1 MDNLLFTANT
11 VLPVFLIVFIGMGLK
26 RWGLMNDN
34 FVNLSSRIVF
44 TVSLP
49 ALVFL
54 ELSAIDFTKTFDLTQ
69 ILYVCGGTLFSFV
82 LSWILSRS
90 FIREARDRSVFIQ
103 GSFRGNYAIIGLA
116 LTANVF
122 GNESL
127 GKASILL
134 ACILPLYNVLA
145 VIALTVPMRHERQTN
160 IREALL
166 EVLKNPLIVAVICA
180 IPFAYFKLSI
190 HPIVVKTGSYLAA
203 LTLPLALMG
212 IGGSLSFE
220 EMKRPSAIAL
230 SASAFKII
238 FTPLLLTFGA
248 YLLQYT
254 GEDLGIMFILF
265 ACPTAIVSFVMAEAM
280 GVNGKLAGSI
290 IVIST
295 LGSIL
300 TISTGLLIL
309 KAYRLI

>member
-11 VLPVFLIVFIGMGLK
+11 VLPVFLIVFLGLGLK

-44 TVSLP
+44 TISLP
-49 ALVFL
+49 TLVFL
-54 ELSAIDFTKTFDLTQ
+54 ELSAIDFSNALDAAQ
-69 ILYVCGGTLFSFV
+69 IVYVCAGTLFSFA
-82 LSWILSRS
+82 LSWILSKP
-90 FIREARDRSVFIQ
+90 FIRDARDRSVFIQ

-116 LTANVF
+116 LTANMF
-122 GNESL
+122 GSESL

-145 VIALTVPMRHERQTN
+145 VIALTVPMRHERQLN
-160 IREALL
+160 ITRALL
-166 EVLKNPLIVAVICA
+166 EIVKNPLILAAICA
-180 IPFAYFKLSI
+180 IPFAYFKIGI
-190 HPIVVKTGSYLAA
+190 HPIISKTGNYLSA
-203 LTLPLALMG
+203 LTLPLALIG
-212 IGGSLSFE
+212 IGGSLSFA

-238 FTPLLLTFGA
+238 LTPLLLTFGA
-248 YLLQYT
+248 YLLRYT
-254 GEDLGIMFILF
+254 GEDLGTLFILF

-280 GVNGKLAGSI
+280 GANGKLAGNI

-295 LGSIL
+295 LGSIV
-300 TISTGLLIL
+300 TISIGLFILRTYDLI
-309 KAYRLI
+309 